1 MQFILRCTDSV
12 RLYLLGTYNLTMSS
26 SQIKVLLAAPDLDQ
40 ADRVTTETLNA
51 QFQSIEDLDQLE
63 SLVLQAKQSHDQ
75 LIPKVRSPPL
85 GDLFRTH
92 RCMLAQLSSSQSY
105 LDALLSNTRSSAEK
119 HLRTAKE
126 LAILRHSLADE
137 LSELSSEL
145 VSSMSGERGQP
156 TLLEDLE
163 TLHRNLKELES
174 VKGYVQVVE
183 HALKLRC
190 AIVYHSVS
198 ATDCCHK

>member
-1 MQFILRCTDSV
+1 
-12 RLYLLGTYNLTMSS
+12 MSS
-26 SQIKVLLAAPDLDQ
+26 SQIKVLLAGPDLDQ
-40 ADRVTTETLNA
+40 ADRVTTETFNT
-51 QFQSIEDLDQLE
+51 QFQSLEDLDQLE
-63 SLVLQAKQSHDQ
+63 SLVLQAKQSHDE

-85 GDLFRTH
+85 RDLCSTH

-105 LDALLSNTRSSAEK
+105 LDALLSNTRSSAEE

-126 LAILRHSLADE
+126 LATLRHSLADE

-145 VSSMSGERGQP
+145 VSAMSGERGQP

-174 VKGYVQVVE
+174 VKGYVQLVE

-190 AIVYHSVS
+190 GTVYRSMS
-198 ATDCCHK
+198 KTDCRPK